1 MTAAHGVIAILEST
15 YNSLDLD
22 NILSLYADDAKL
34 TAHLFELVGLDKVQ
48 IRAFYADLFESN
60 GDIEFVTRCIS
71 GTPDLVIWECDV
83 RCTARKSSPAL
94 GIARGDAV
102 VMRGVSLLTWRDGL
116 IAEQKDY
123 FHVARKS

>member
-1 MTAAHGVIAILEST
+1 MFG
-15 YNSLDLD
+15 
-22 NILSLYADDAKL
+22 
-34 TAHLFELVGLDKVQ
+34 LVGVGKER

-71 GTPDLVIWECDV
+71 GTTDLVIWECDV
-83 RCTARKSSPAL
+83 KCTAWRNSPAL

-102 VMRGVSLLTWRDGL
+102 VMRGVSLLSWRDGS
-116 IAEQKDY
+116 IVEQKDY

>member
-1 MTAAHGVIAILEST
+1 M
-15 YNSLDLD
+15 
-22 NILSLYADDAKL
+22 
-34 TAHLFELVGLDKVQ
+34 GLDKVQ

-83 RCTARKSSPAL
+83 RYTARKSSPAL

>member
-15 YNSLDLD
+15 YNSRDLD

-34 TAHLFELVGLDKVQ
+34 TAHLFGLVGVDKAH
-48 IRAFYADLFESN
+48 IRAFYADLFEAN
-60 GDIEFVTRCIS
+60 GDVEFVTRCIS

-83 RCTARKSSPAL
+83 RFTARRNSDAL
-94 GIARGDAV
+94 GVARGDAV
-102 VMRGVSLLTWRDGL
+102 VMRGVSLLSWRDGL

-123 FHVARKS
+123 FHVAQKR